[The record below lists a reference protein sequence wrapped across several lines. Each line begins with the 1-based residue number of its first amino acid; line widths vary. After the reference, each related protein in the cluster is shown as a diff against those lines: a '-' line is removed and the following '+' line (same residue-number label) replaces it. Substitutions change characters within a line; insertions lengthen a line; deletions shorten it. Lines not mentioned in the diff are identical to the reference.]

1 MNLHLSI
8 SSHAKIALGSA
19 LAAVGGLLMVLSP
32 MVGWYSF
39 PGPWDFLLGFATGL
53 FAGTGSALAIK
64 GLVERR
70 RERQKEEF

>member
-1 MNLHLSI
+1 MNPHLSI

-19 LAAVGGLLMVLSP
+19 LATVSGLLMVLSP
-32 MVGWYSF
+32 IVGWYSF
-39 PGPWDFLLGFATGL
+39 PSPWNFVLGFATGL

-70 RERQKEEF
+70 REHQK